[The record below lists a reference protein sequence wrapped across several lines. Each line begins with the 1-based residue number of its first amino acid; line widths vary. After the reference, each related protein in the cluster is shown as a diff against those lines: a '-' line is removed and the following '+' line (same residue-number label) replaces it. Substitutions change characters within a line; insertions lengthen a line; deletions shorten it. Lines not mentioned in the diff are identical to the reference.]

1 MATSMNAIR
10 NIAVCGHGSTG
21 KTTLVEQMLFR
32 AGVISKAETIDSG
45 KTVSDYLDDEIEHRF
60 SVHTSLMNLPWKDTT
75 INVLDTPG
83 SADFVGEVVAS
94 FRAAETAVMVISAP
108 AGIQIET
115 VKLWR
120 RLDHRNLP
128 RVVFI
133 NKMDQE
139 RADFQKSLS
148 EIKEAFGVTAVPL
161 NLPFGQEAAHKGI
174 LDILHMK
181 AIRAGG
187 ETEDIPAE
195 MMDEVSQW
203 REKLIEMAAE
213 GDDELTEKFF
223 DEGTL
228 EGPDIIKGLMEGMAG
243 NTFVPVLCGSAQLG
257 SGISDLLSIVA
268 ELCPP
273 PGREKEPV
281 EDGDAVVYTNDGDFS
296 GFIYKTSIDKFSGKI
311 SYLKVVSGILKPGEI
326 FNSRV
331 EKKER
336 VTKLYHLNG
345 KTLKEVSELSS
356 GELGAVVKLDSVH
369 TNDSLSASAS
379 GIHFKPLALPT
390 PVHSLAISAE
400 NQKDEDKMNDFLH
413 KIAEQDLTF
422 KIKFDE
428 ETKETVVSG
437 MGEMHINNI
446 FEKLLTESK
455 ITVLTR
461 KPRVPYRETIT
472 KTADAEYT
480 HKKQSGGHGQYGR
493 VLIKA
498 NPLERGDDFKLT
510 NDIKGGSV
518 SKGYFPGI
526 EKGLREAMSEGF
538 LAGYPMVDIGVS
550 VYDGKEHPVDS
561 SEMAFKLAAKMAL
574 RKAFE
579 TAGAVLL
586 EPMVNLTVFVEDQYL
601 GDVLSDLST
610 KRGRVQDQSPIGGG
624 IQSIKALVPQG
635 ELLNYAIDMKA
646 LTSGTGAYEIEFS
659 HYDPVSGKVA
669 QDIIAASKKEE

>member
-1 MATSMNAIR
+1 MAASMNAIR

-32 AGVISKAETIDSG
+32 AGVIPKAETVESG
-45 KTVSDYLDDEIEHRF
+45 KTVSDYLDDEIEHKF
-60 SVHTSLMNLPWKDTT
+60 SVHTSLMNLPWNDAVV
-75 INVLDTPG
+75 NVLDTPG

-120 RLDHRNLP
+120 RLDNRNLP
-128 RVVFI
+128 RIVFI

-139 RADFQKSLS
+139 RADFQKSL
-148 EIKEAFGVTAVPL
+148 EEVKEAFGVTAVPL
-161 NLPFGQEAAHKGI
+161 NLPLGQEAAHRGI
-174 LDILHMK
+174 VDILHMK
-181 AIRAGG
+181 AIKAGG
-187 ETEDIPAE
+187 ETEDIPSD

-243 NTFVPVLCGSAQLG
+243 NTFVPVLCGSAHIG
-257 SGISDLLSIVA
+257 SGISDLLNIIT

-281 EDGDAVVYTNDGDFS
+281 ENGEGISYSEDGEFT
-296 GFIYKTSIDKFSGKI
+296 GFVYKTSIDKFSGKI
-311 SYLKVVSGILKPGEI
+311 SYLKVVSGTLKPGEI

-336 VTKLYHLNG
+336 VTKLYRVNG
-345 KTLKEVSELSS
+345 KTLKEVTELTS
-356 GELGAVVKLDSVH
+356 GNLGAVVKLDSVH
-369 TNDSLSASAS
+369 TNDSLSVSAP
-379 GIHFKPLALPT
+379 GVHFKPLALPT
-390 PVHSLAISAE
+390 PVHTLAISAE

-422 KIKFDE
+422 RIKFDE

-446 FEKLLTESK
+446 FEKLFNESK
-455 ITVLTR
+455 IKALTR

-472 KTADAEYT
+472 KVADAEYT

-498 NPLERGDDFKLT
+498 KPLERGEDFELT

-526 EKGLREAMSEGF
+526 EKGLREAMADGF

-579 TAGAVLL
+579 TAGSVLL
-586 EPMVNLTVFVEDQYL
+586 EPMVNLTVYVEDQYL

-624 IQSIKALVPQG
+624 IQSIKAIVPQG
-635 ELLNYAIDMKA
+635 ELLTYAIDMKA

-659 HYDPVSGKVA
+659 HYEPVSGKVS
-669 QDIIAASKKEE
+669 QDIIAASQKEE